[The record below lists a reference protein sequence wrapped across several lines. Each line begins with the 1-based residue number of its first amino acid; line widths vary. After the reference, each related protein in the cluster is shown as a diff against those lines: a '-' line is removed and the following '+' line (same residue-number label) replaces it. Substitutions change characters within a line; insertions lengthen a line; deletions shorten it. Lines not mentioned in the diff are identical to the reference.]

1 MEKLSV
7 IATSPLFEMLAPTEL
22 AHLAELARVHRYAPG
37 DTVFEEGAL
46 GDSLFVIIHGEV
58 EVVRRGPRDAAV
70 HSLCVLGPTDFFGE
84 MGLIDQ
90 EHRSATV
97 RARSAAEL
105 LQLTAQDLR
114 AFRRAHGDGFT
125 YVVVN
130 IARRLSARLREAN
143 ARLVSRE

>member
-7 IATSPLFEMLAPTEL
+7 IATSPLFEMLAPAEL

-58 EVVRRGPRDAAV
+58 EVVRRGARDAV
-70 HSLCVLGPTDFFGE
+70 HPLCVLGPTDFFGE

-97 RARSAAEL
+97 RARSEAEL